1 MKNTRM
7 GHTRVGRFAAVTV
20 PATAVSLAFGVAIL
34 QGSVSAALA
43 SSSGFE
49 ISSTSASADGLQLS
63 LAGTST
69 ATSDTDTTSANK
81 EAALVTLENGSL
93 NGMCLAADATIPLLG
108 QTLGLK
114 IEVPNLA
121 NGGTAV
127 DVGTLDLNAKSIDA
141 GQTDLPGTTIGIAED
156 DLRRNDPAALSGLG
170 AFGMQTNNATGEAAG
185 DVSLASMS
193 AEAYMLNLTD
203 GLALSS
209 LSIVPELGGSTC
221 TVTP

>member
-20 PATAVSLAFGVAIL
+20 PATTVSLALGFAIL

-49 ISSTSASADGLQLS
+49 IGSTGAAADGLQLS

-69 ATSDTDTTSANK
+69 ATSDTNTTTANK
-81 EAALVTLENGSL
+81 EAALVTLENGVL
-93 NGMCLAADATIPLLG
+93 DGMCLAANANIPLLSG
-108 QTLGLK
+108 VLGLK
-114 IEVPNLA
+114 IEVPNVA
-121 NGGTAV
+121 DGGTPV
-127 DVGTLDLNAKSIDA
+127 DVGTLDLNAKSVDA
-141 GQTDLPGTTIGIAED
+141 GATDLPGTTIGIAED
-156 DLRRNDPAALSGLG
+156 DLRRNNPAALSNLG
-170 AFGMQTNNATGEAAG
+170 AFGMQTNNAAGEAAG
-185 DVSLASMS
+185 DVTLANLS

-209 LSIVPELGGSTC
+209 LSIVPEVGGSTC
-221 TVTP
+221 